1 MYIMTRDVI
10 KRWKI
15 QVMREVMIENFSQY
29 QLMSKYYQCNLIL
42 EESLELK

>member
-1 MYIMTRDVI
+1 MTRVVI
-10 KRWKI
+10 KIWKI
-15 QVMREVMIENFSQY
+15 PVVREVVIGNKSQY